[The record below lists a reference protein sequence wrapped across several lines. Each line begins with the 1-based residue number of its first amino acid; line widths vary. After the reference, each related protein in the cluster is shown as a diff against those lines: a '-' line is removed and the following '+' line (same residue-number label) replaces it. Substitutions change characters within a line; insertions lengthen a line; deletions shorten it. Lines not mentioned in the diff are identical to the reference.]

1 VTVEVATRRRH
12 PVRNAMLGLLVCVT
26 LLAALLGSGVLYLEH
41 RLTRD
46 IDRIDGVFDGL
57 EHRPAVPARGANAV
71 NILLM
76 GTDRRSDVGTTG
88 LGAAA
93 PLWVPGAQ
101 RTDTLM
107 LVHID
112 GSRRAATVVSIPRD
126 AWVQVPGHGMAKI
139 NSAFSYGGPSL
150 AVATVE
156 ALTDVRID
164 HLAVIDWEGFREL
177 TDAVGGVTVT
187 VPRTVHDAARG
198 ITWTAGRHR
207 LDGQQALDYVGQRYG
222 LPRGDLD
229 RIGRQ
234 QNFLREL
241 MEDSLHT
248 QMRTS
253 PSMVLDF
260 VDTVTR
266 NLSVDAEWSAHDMA
280 TLALSLRSLRTADIR
295 YVTAPVARLGW
306 EGRQSVVHLDR
317 ARCASLWQ
325 ALRADRLDAWAAHHP
340 EDSARVVAR

>member
-1 VTVEVATRRRH
+1 VTVEVVTRRRH
-12 PVRNAMLGLLVCVT
+12 PVRNAMLGLLACVT
-26 LLAALLGSGVLYLEH
+26 LLATLLGSGVLYIEH

-57 EHRPAVPARGANAV
+57 EHRPAVPAQGADAV
-71 NILLM
+71 NILLV
-76 GTDRRSDVGTTG
+76 GTVRHSDVGTSG
-88 LGAAA
+88 MGAAA
-93 PLWVPGAQ
+93 PLRTPGAQ
-101 RTDTLM
+101 LTDTLM

-126 AWVQVPGHGMAKI
+126 AWVEVPGHGMAKI
-139 NSAFSYGGPSL
+139 NAAFSYGGPSL

-187 VPRTVHDAARG
+187 VRRTVHDTARG
-198 ITWTAGRHR
+198 ITWTAGRHT

-222 LPRGDLD
+222 LPRGELD
-229 RIGRQ
+229 RVRRQ
-234 QNFLREL
+234 QTFLREL
-241 MEDSLHT
+241 MADSLHT

-253 PSMVLDF
+253 PSMILDF
-260 VDTVTR
+260 VDPVTR

-280 TLALSLRSLRTADIR
+280 ILALSLRNLRTADIR
-295 YVTAPVARLGW
+295 YVTAPVAGLGR
-306 EGRQSVVHLDR
+306 EGQQSVVHLSQ
-317 ARCASLWQ
+317 ARCAALWQ
-325 ALRADRLDAWAAHHP
+325 ALRSDQLAEWAGDHP
-340 EDSARVVAR
+340 EASAPVVAP